1 MDDLPTRL
9 RRWTHAVDAVPASD
23 LMDEA
28 AAEIERL
35 RDERQWIP
43 VSERLPDNGDTVWCF
58 DADGVGLCE
67 YNGPH
72 SGFQTYGASCDIE
85 GLHSDTLLGV
95 THWMELQSPE
105 PPEVTK

>member
-35 RDERQWIP
+35 RAERRWIP
-43 VSERLPDNGDTVWCF
+43 VSERLPEDGEYCLVAIDDSLGLAWWHNDPTPKFIHEDIDNSWT
-58 DADGVGLCE
+58 
-67 YNGPH
+67 P
-72 SGFQTYGASCDIE
+72 
-85 GLHSDTLLGV
+85 
-95 THWMELQSPE
+95 THWMPLPE
-105 PPEVTK
+105 PPEVNK